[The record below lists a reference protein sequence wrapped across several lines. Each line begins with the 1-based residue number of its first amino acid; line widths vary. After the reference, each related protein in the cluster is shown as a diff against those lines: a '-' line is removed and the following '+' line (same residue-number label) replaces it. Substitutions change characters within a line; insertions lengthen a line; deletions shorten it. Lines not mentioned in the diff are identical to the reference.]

1 MAEQTRLAEATA
13 LRRRAGRS
21 AAVTA
26 YSRPKA
32 TPRRVVWVDRAA
44 DWTISVGGLT
54 VILAVFGIMAF
65 LVQVVVPLFS
75 GGSVLAA
82 HQYTLPATASGR
94 LLTAATDEY
103 GSLGV
108 EITSS
113 GDVQTFHLPTG
124 RLLAGVSLNLG
135 AAPVTAFAR
144 TLRGGHL
151 IFGFADGSVRFGR
164 LSFRTDLLGEADVPA
179 DLEAIAGAD
188 RTDGRAVY
196 SALPDAQVRRVA
208 SEVELLESQPA
219 SPAGLPIVA
228 VDYRVGGSVERPSR
242 AFVTVDA
249 AGTVVLTKSESRL
262 NLLTRELTTQTRETR
277 LPALEPL
284 GSIVGVLLT
293 EPGDQVYLAERE
305 GRLRRFDVRDFAN
318 PALVETRDVAPG
330 DAELTSLG
338 FLIGEQSLVVGTSRG
353 EVDVWFRVED
363 PDAGTSDGRA
373 LARSHRLEP
382 HRAAVTAFAA
392 SERSKLFVT
401 GDASGEVWLRHSTS
415 ERVLVRPG
423 DLLARGAL
431 AASLSP
437 RDDGILAFD
446 DARGVAHWRV
456 SAAHPETTLRTIF
469 GKVWYEGYP
478 EPTYTWQS
486 SSGTDVFEP
495 KFSLVPLVFG
505 TFKATLYSLLFAVPI
520 ALLAAVYTSEF
531 VHPNV
536 RATVKPVM
544 EMMASLPSVV
554 LGFIAALVLAP
565 VVETWLA
572 AVLLLF
578 LALPL
583 SLLAGAYLWQL
594 LPQDTALRLDGLP
607 KFALV
612 FVAIGLG
619 VAAAVGLGP
628 AFERV
633 FFGGDL
639 RAWLDGALG
648 TGTPFLFLLLL
659 LPSFAGVSALASRVL
674 GARLTER
681 IRALDRSRG
690 GLLDGARWLAVLAAS
705 AGLAWGVAAALAA
718 LGVDPRGGPVG
729 TYVQRNTLVVGF
741 AMGFAVIPI
750 IYTIA
755 EDAMSA
761 VPSHLRAAS
770 LACGATPWQ
779 AAVSVII
786 PTAMSGVFAAIMV
799 GMGRAVG
806 ETMIV
811 VMAAGN
817 TPILDWNLFNGLR
830 ALSANIAVELPE
842 AVKDGSLY
850 RMLFLAALVLFA
862 MTFVVNTLAEL
873 VRLRFRRRAA
883 QL

>member
-1 MAEQTRLAEATA
+1 MAEQTRLAEAAA
-13 LRRRAGRS
+13 LRRVERS
-21 AAVTA
+21 AAVSA
-26 YSRPKA
+26 YVRPKT

-44 DWTISVGGLT
+44 DRIISVGGLT

-82 HQYTLPATASGR
+82 HRYALPALSGR
-94 LLTAATDEY
+94 LLTTATDEY
-103 GSLGV
+103 GTVGV
-108 EITSS
+108 RIASGGEIE
-113 GDVQTFHLPTG
+113 TFHLPSG
-124 RLLAGVSLNLG
+124 RRLSALALHLG
-135 AAPVTAFAR
+135 EAPVTAFAR

-151 IFGFADGSVRFGR
+151 IFGFADGSVRFAR
-164 LSFRTDLLGEADVPA
+164 LTFRTELLDPGSLPAELEDLDGT
-179 DLEAIAGAD
+179 D
-188 RTDGRAVY
+188 RTDGSGVY
-196 SALPDAQVRRVA
+196 SAIPGAQIRRVTPA
-208 SEVELLESQPA
+208 IELLESQAA
-219 SPAGLPIVA
+219 SPEGRPIVA

-249 AGTVVLTKSESRL
+249 GGAMVLTKIESRL
-262 NLLTRELTTQTRETR
+262 NLLTRELTTQVRESR
-277 LPALEPL
+277 LPLVESPGTIA
-284 GSIVGVLLT
+284 GVLLT
-293 EPGDQVYLAERE
+293 ELGDLVYVAERE
-305 GRLRRFDVRDFAN
+305 GRLHRFDVRDFSN

-330 DAELTSLG
+330 AAEITSLG
-338 FLIGEQSLVVGTSRG
+338 FLIGEQSLVVGTSQG
-353 EVDVWFRVED
+353 EVDVYFRVED
-363 PDAGTSDGRA
+363 PDAGTPDGRA
-373 LARSHRLEP
+373 LVRAHRLEP
-382 HRAAVTAFAA
+382 HRSAVTAFAA

-415 ERVLVRPG
+415 ERVALRPDDG
-423 DLLARGAL
+423 LARDVL

-437 RDDGILAFD
+437 RDDGILAVGAAQ
-446 DARGVAHWRV
+446 DAAHWRV
-456 SAAHPETTLRTIF
+456 SMPHPETSLRTMF
-469 GKVWYEGYP
+469 GRIWYEGYP

-505 TFKATLYSLLFAVPI
+505 TLKATLYSLLFAVPI

-531 VHPNV
+531 VHPRV

-565 VVETWLA
+565 LVESWLA

-583 SLLAGAYLWQL
+583 ALLVGAYLWQL
-594 LPQDTALRLDGLP
+594 LPQHVALRLDGLP
-607 KFALV
+607 KLALV
-612 FVAIGLG
+612 FLALG
-619 VAAAVGLGP
+619 VGGAAAFGLGP

-659 LPSFAGVSALASRVL
+659 LPSFAAVNALANRLL

-681 IRALDRSRG
+681 IRALDRTRG
-690 GLLDGARWLAVLAAS
+690 GLLDGARWLGVLGAT
-705 AGLAWGVAAALAA
+705 AGVAWGVAAALAA

-779 AAVSVII
+779 TAVSVIV
-786 PTAMSGVFAAIMV
+786 PTAMSGIFAAIMV

>member
-1 MAEQTRLAEATA
+1 MAEQTRLAEAAA
-13 LRRRAGRS
+13 LRRAARAS
-21 AAVTA
+21 AVSA
-26 YSRPKA
+26 YTRPKT

-44 DWTISVGGLT
+44 DWVISVGGLA

-82 HQYTLPATASGR
+82 HRYPLAALPGR
-94 LLTAATDEY
+94 LLTAAMDEY
-103 GSLGV
+103 GTVGV
-108 EITSS
+108 RIASGGEIE
-113 GDVQTFHLPTG
+113 TFHLPTG
-124 RLLAGVSLNLG
+124 RSLSTLALHLG
-135 AAPVTAFAR
+135 DAPVTAFAR

-151 IFGFADGSVRFGR
+151 VFGFADGTVRFGR

-179 DLEAIAGAD
+179 DVASLGGGD
-188 RTDGRAVY
+188 RSDGRSIY
-196 SALPDAQVRRVA
+196 SALPGGQVRRVTPGI
-208 SEVELLESQPA
+208 ELLESQPA

-249 AGTVVLTKSESRL
+249 SGAIVLTKSESRL
-262 NLLTRELTTQTRETR
+262 NLLTRELTTQVRESR
-277 LPALEPL
+277 LPLVESPENIA
-284 GSIVGVLLT
+284 GVLLT
-293 EPGDQVYLAERE
+293 ELGDLVYVAERD
-305 GRLRRFDVRDFAN
+305 GRVHRFDVRDFSN
-318 PALVETRDVAPG
+318 PALVETLDVAPG
-330 DAELTSLG
+330 EAEITSIG
-338 FLIGEQSLVVGTSRG
+338 FLIGEQSLVVGTSQG
-353 EVDVWFRVED
+353 EVDVYFRVED
-363 PDAGTSDGRA
+363 ADAGTADGRVLVRA
-373 LARSHRLEP
+373 HRLEP
-382 HRAAVTAFAA
+382 HGAAVTAFAA

-401 GDASGEVWLRHSTS
+401 GDASGEAWLRHSTS
-415 ERVLVRPG
+415 ERVALRPEGGLEG
-423 DLLARGAL
+423 DVLAV
-431 AASLSP
+431 SLSP
-437 RDDGILAFD
+437 RDDGILAVG
-446 DARGVAHWRV
+446 AAQGAAHWRV
-456 SAAHPETTLRTIF
+456 SMPHPETSLQTIF
-469 GKVWYEGYP
+469 GRVWYEGYP

-505 TFKATLYSLLFAVPI
+505 TLKATLYSLLFAVPI

-531 VHPNV
+531 VHPRV

-565 VVETWLA
+565 VVETWIA

-578 LALPL
+578 LAVPL
-583 SLLAGAYLWQL
+583 SLLAGAHLWQL
-594 LPQDTALRLDGLP
+594 LPQHVALRLDGLP
-607 KFALV
+607 KLALV
-612 FVAIGLG
+612 FL
-619 VAAAVGLGP
+619 AVGLGGAAAFRLGP
-628 AFERV
+628 GFERV

-648 TGTPFLFLLLL
+648 TGTPFLCLLLL
-659 LPSFAGVSALASRVL
+659 LPSFAGVNALASRL
-674 GARLTER
+674 FGARLTER
-681 IRALDRSRG
+681 IRALDRTRG
-690 GLLDGARWLAVLAAS
+690 GLLDGARWLAVLGAS
-705 AGLAWGVAAALAA
+705 AGVAWGLAAALAA
-718 LGVDPRGGPVG
+718 FGVDPRGGPVG

-761 VPSHLRAAS
+761 VPAHLRAAS

-779 AAVSVII
+779 TAVSVIV
-786 PTAMSGVFAAIMV
+786 PTAMSGIFAAIMV